1 MDRYNYKRRQL
12 IFDVGANKGQDASMV
27 LGVFQQVIGMCQS
40 HGNSFKVVSIEP
52 SPKVFCQLE
61 ELAQRRGWIP
71 SESMRLN
78 IALSD
83 KSGVLE
89 FSDPG
94 LEGGTLQGSVLM
106 DLPDFSAEDLDRV
119 ISCRIN
125 DFKSYSVDEERT
137 INVTTYTM
145 DQLVK
150 SLESPSLHE
159 IHPDDH
165 ILILKIDTEGHDLY
179 VIKGSNNLLANKRI
193 SFVLFEVWS
202 NPNLKAIVEF
212 MDRYDYLCF
221 IIFPTMLVPVH
232 AVDWW
237 YQHLNNFT
245 GGWWGNGFCGIRS
258 SPSLSMLYKA
268 FHADNNF
275 LMGAHDLVMERST
288 PLT

>member
-1 MDRYNYKRRQL
+1 MGCSDLNVLAPYLRIVMDRYKYKRRQL

-78 IALSD
+78 IAL
-83 KSGVLE
+83 
-89 FSDPG
+89 
-94 LEGGTLQGSVLM
+94 
-106 DLPDFSAEDLDRV
+106 R
-119 ISCRIN
+119 
-125 DFKSYSVDEERT
+125 
-137 INVTTYTM
+137 
-145 DQLVK
+145 
-150 SLESPSLHE
+150 
-159 IHPDDH
+159 
-165 ILILKIDTEGHDLY
+165 
-179 VIKGSNNLLANKRI
+179 
-193 SFVLFEVWS
+193 
-202 NPNLKAIVEF
+202 
-212 MDRYDYLCF
+212 
-221 IIFPTMLVPVH
+221 LVPVH

-245 GGWWGNGFCGIRS
+245 GGWWGNGFCGIRN

-268 FHADNNF
+268 FHADNDF
-275 LMGAHDLVMERST
+275 LMGAHDLVIERST